1 MLEKKKNVREEI
13 LNRSRQT
20 GFQFNCFIFVHV
32 NIYSLNKI
40 PKISFRQINKLA
52 IPAIISGIAEP
63 LLSITDTAIVG
74 NIELNPTEALAAVG
88 IAGSFISA
96 IVWILAQ
103 TRSAISAIIAQYY
116 GAGNLKDIRQLPAQI
131 IAINIALS
139 LAIYALTVFFIENIF
154 QLYNA
159 SGLILEQSV
168 SYYKIR
174 AIGLPFTLFVFSVF
188 GVFRGLQNTFW
199 PMIISIIGASLNII
213 LDFILVF
220 GIEDLIPAFHVEGA
234 AWASVISQ
242 GIMTLLALILLL
254 TKTPF
259 NLKLNFPFHLE
270 IKRLLS
276 LSLNLIIRAIS
287 LNIALYLANAYAT
300 KYGSNYIA
308 AQTIAFQIWL
318 FFAFFIDGYSSVG
331 NIMSGKF
338 LGQKKYSRI
347 WKLSRQLNAYTFAI
361 SVFLGTICFIWYK
374 DIGLLFSQ
382 DKEVLSLFYSI
393 FWIVIIM
400 QPVNAV
406 AFVFDGIFKG
416 LAEAVLLRNTLLA
429 STFLGFIPALLLG
442 DYFDLKLYA
451 IWIAFFVWMLMRGGI
466 LVIIFKKR
474 FSQKPL
480 T

>member
-1 MLEKKKNVREEI
+1 M
-13 LNRSRQT
+13 
-20 GFQFNCFIFVHV
+20 
-32 NIYSLNKI
+32 NKL

-74 NIELNPTEALAAVG
+74 NIPVNPTEALAAVG

-96 IVWILAQ
+96 IIWILAQ
-103 TRSAISAIIAQYY
+103 TRSAISAIIAQYF
-116 GAGNLKDIRQLPAQI
+116 GANKLKEIQHLPAQI
-131 IAINIALS
+131 ILINVILS
-139 LAIYALTVFFIENIF
+139 IFIYALTVFFVENIF
-154 QLYNA
+154 ELYNA
-159 SGLILEQSV
+159 SGLILEESV

-174 AIGLPFTLFVFSVF
+174 AFGLPFTLFVFSVF

-199 PMIISIIGASLNII
+199 PMVISIIGASLNIA

-220 GIEDLIPAFHVEGA
+220 GVEGLIPAFEVEGA
-234 AWASVISQ
+234 AWASVIAQ
-242 GIMTLLALILLL
+242 GVMSVLALVLLFK
-254 TKTPF
+254 KTPF
-259 NLKLNFPFHLE
+259 SLKLKFPFHPE

-287 LNIALYLANAYAT
+287 LNIALYMANAYAT
-300 KYGSNYIA
+300 KYGANYIA

-318 FFAFFIDGYSSVG
+318 FFAFFIDGYASAG

-338 LGQKKYSRI
+338 LGQKEYAKI
-347 WKLSRQLNAYTFAI
+347 WKLSSQLNKYSFFI
-361 SVFLGTICFIWYK
+361 SLVLGLICLIFYEP
-374 DIGLLFSQ
+374 IGLLFSQ
-382 DKEVLSLFYSI
+382 EKEVLSLFYGI
-393 FWIVIIM
+393 FWIVLLM

-429 STFLGFIPALLLG
+429 STFLGFIPVLLIG

-466 LVIIFKKR
+466 LLVIFKKR
-474 FSQKPL
+474 FLPKKL
-480 T
+480 R

>member
-1 MLEKKKNVREEI
+1 M
-13 LNRSRQT
+13 
-20 GFQFNCFIFVHV
+20 
-32 NIYSLNKI
+32 NKV

-74 NIELNPTEALAAVG
+74 NIKINPTEALAAVG

-103 TRSAISAIIAQYY
+103 TRSAISAVIAQYF
-116 GAGNLKDIRQLPAQI
+116 GAGRLKEISQLPAQI
-131 IAINIALS
+131 ISINVALS
-139 LAIYALTVFFIENIF
+139 LLIYVVTVFFVENIF
-154 QLYNA
+154 ELYNA
-159 SGLILEQSV
+159 SGMILESSV

-199 PMIISIIGASLNII
+199 PMVISIIGASLNII
-213 LDFILVF
+213 LDFALVF
-220 GIEDLIPAFHVEGA
+220 GIEGYIPALHVEGA
-234 AWASVISQ
+234 AWASVIAQ
-242 GIMTLLALILLL
+242 GVMTLLSLILLL
-254 TKTPF
+254 KKTPF
-259 NLKLNFPFHLE
+259 SLKIYVPLHPE

-276 LSLNLIIRAIS
+276 LSVNLIIRAIS
-287 LNIALYLANAYAT
+287 LNIALYMANAYAT
-300 KYGSNYIA
+300 KYGAHYIA

-338 LGQKKYSRI
+338 LGQKDTPKI
-347 WKLSRQLNAYTFAI
+347 WRLSRQLNMYTVIIAL
-361 SVFLGTICFIWYK
+361 VLGGICFAFY
-374 DIGLLFSQ
+374 DEIGLMFSREQ
-382 DKEVLSLFYSI
+382 EVLSLFYQI
-393 FWIVIIM
+393 FWIVILM
-400 QPVNAV
+400 QPLNAI

-416 LAEAVLLRNTLLA
+416 LAEAVILRNTLLA
-429 STFLGFIPALLLG
+429 ATFLGFIPTLLAG

-451 IWIAFFVWMLMRGGI
+451 VWIAFSVWMLLRAGI
-466 LVIIFKKR
+466 LLIIFNKR
-474 FSQKPL
+474 FLPNRR

>member
-1 MLEKKKNVREEI
+1 MNTTTR
-13 LNRSRQT
+13 
-20 GFQFNCFIFVHV
+20 
-32 NIYSLNKI
+32 
-40 PKISFRQINKLA
+40 ISFRQINKLA

-74 NIELNPTEALAAVG
+74 NIKINPTEALAAVG

-103 TRSAISAIIAQYY
+103 TRSAISAIIAQYF
-116 GAGNLKDIRQLPAQI
+116 GADKLKEISQLPAQI
-131 IAINIALS
+131 IAINIILS
-139 LAIYALTVFFIENIF
+139 LCIYLVTIFFVENIF

-174 AIGLPFTLFVFSVF
+174 AIGLPLTLFVFSVF

-199 PMIISIIGASLNII
+199 PMVISIVGASLNIV
-213 LDFILVF
+213 LDFMLVF
-220 GIEDLIPAFHVEGA
+220 GIDGWIPALGIEGA
-234 AWASVISQ
+234 AWASVIAQ
-242 GIMTLLALILLL
+242 GLMAIMSLFLLL
-254 TKTPF
+254 GKTPF
-259 NLKLNFPFHLE
+259 SLRFILPMHPE

-300 KYGSNYIA
+300 KYGANYIA

-338 LGQKKYSRI
+338 LGQKDYGMI
-347 WKLSRQLNAYTFAI
+347 WRLSRQLNKYTFVI
-361 SVFLGTICFIWYK
+361 SVLLGTICFAFY
-374 DIGLLFSQ
+374 DSIGQLFSQ
-382 DKEVLSLFYSI
+382 DEQVLGLFSSI

-429 STFLGFIPALLLG
+429 ATFLGFIPTLLIG
-442 DYFDLKLYA
+442 DYFNLELYA
-451 IWIAFFVWMLMRGGI
+451 IWISFFVWMLLRGGI
-466 LVIIFKKR
+466 LLVIFKKR
-474 FSQKPL
+474 FQPNPL